1 MQIQE
6 KNERSASNESSLP
19 KRNENR
25 ITTGK
30 ISFLIRYISYCTHSN
45 LLSSQCWIYNLIHEI
60 YQTGWRNA
68 LRVNWWRC
76 CSIEWAT
83 NTEYVKKVDKK
94 NEHKNISVNK
104 IKKEEISFSM
114 FQLVLIIFCKNI
126 PKKEKKRKNEI
137 SSTSFFL
144 YWLCL
149 LLAMCHLL
157 LRRSSF
163 AIV

>member
-1 MQIQE
+1 MKYIKQDDV
-6 KNERSASNESSLP
+6 
-19 KRNENR
+19 
-25 ITTGK
+25 T
-30 ISFLIRYISYCTHSN
+30 RY
-45 LLSSQCWIYNLIHEI
+45 
-60 YQTGWRNA
+60 G

-137 SSTSFFL
+137 SSTSFFSVL
-144 YWLCL
+144 VVFIVGYVSPAAATIVFCDCL
-149 LLAMCHLL
+149 KKETTTDDDRLSF
-157 LRRSSF
+157 SSRANTQVQKVF
-163 AIV
+163 S